1 MCSLKHSLKHYQFFF
16 NFEFAL
22 DYLRLKKTISYILK
36 NHLF

>member
-22 DYLRLKKTISYILK
+22 DYLRLKKQLVIY
-36 NHLF
+36 